1 MSMLKRRSA
10 HAGAAS
16 LDVTQGVIWQQLLLL
31 CVPIFLSSF
40 FQQAHALINT
50 FILGQ
55 FGGKLALGGV
65 QATASL
71 FELAVGFS
79 VGVGAGCAVI
89 SGQFFGSHD
98 DERLSRSIHT
108 AMTLAL
114 AGGLAISIAGVVFVP
129 HILAFM
135 GTPSDL
141 MTEAVPYARCY
152 AAAMVCSLVLNMGSA
167 LLRSVGDTRTP
178 ALIIASGCV
187 INAVLDILFV
197 AVLHLEAMGCGL
209 ATALTLTVNATFMT
223 RRLMRAQGAWRLD
236 LRRLG
241 IDGRICKS
249 MLATGLPLGIQ
260 SSVYSFSNIILQ
272 STVNTFGTDAVT
284 GWGLSSRLDAI
295 VWMVTE
301 ALGVSV
307 TTFAA
312 QNFGARNYER
322 MRQGYHTSLAITVA
336 LVGSLSALLVIF
348 VQPLSRIFIDD
359 AAVTGYTTVMIHF
372 IAPFYL
378 FYSIVDNTS
387 GAIRGSGESLR
398 PMLLTIL
405 GTVVF
410 RMIWLLAVVPLHHTI
425 ETMLM
430 VYPVTWILTSI
441 LFVAYHHWGHWLR
454 HAENRA
460 ARLASAA
467 EARGAHREVSI

>member
-1 MSMLKRRSA
+1 MAFGRRLSR

-16 LDVTQGVIWQQLLLL
+16 LDVTEGTIWKQLLLL
-31 CVPIFLSSF
+31 CVPIFFSSF

-79 VGVGAGCAVI
+79 VGLGAGCAVI

-108 AMTLAL
+108 AMTIAVVL
-114 AGGLAISIAGVVFVP
+114 GLAVSVAGVIFVP
-129 HILAFM
+129 HILTIM
-135 GTPSDL
+135 GTPADL
-141 MTEAVPYARCY
+141 MGEAVPYSRFY

-178 ALIIASGCV
+178 ALIIASGCL
-187 INAVLDILFV
+187 INACLDILFV
-197 AVLHLEAMGCGL
+197 AVLGLEAMGCGM
-209 ATALTLTVNATFMT
+209 ATAITLTINAATMT
-223 RRLMRAQGAWRLD
+223 IRLMRAKGAWRLD
-236 LRRLG
+236 IRRLG
-241 IDGRICKS
+241 VDGRICRS

-260 SSVYSFSNIILQ
+260 SSLYSISNIILQ

-284 GWGLSSRLDAI
+284 GWGLSGRLDAFI
-295 VWMVTE
+295 WMVTE
-301 ALGVSV
+301 ALGVSM
-307 TTFAA
+307 TTFSA

-322 MRQGYHTSLAITVA
+322 MRRGYHTSLIITVCII
-336 LVGSLSALLVIF
+336 GGMSALLVAF
-348 VQPLSRIFIDD
+348 VGPLSRIFIND
-359 AAVTGYTTVMIHF
+359 AAVTGYTTLMLHF

-398 PMLLTIL
+398 PMLLTVL

-410 RMIWLLAVVPLHHTI
+410 RVIWLLAVVPQHHTI

-430 VYPVTWILTSI
+430 VYPVTWILTAI
-441 LFVAYHHWGHWLR
+441 LFVAYHHWGHWLN
-454 HAENRA
+454 H
-460 ARLASAA
+460 A
-467 EARGAHREVSI
+467 EARAEKLNHGVV